1 MKQKTLIIA
10 DPHGRYD
17 KLLKALEYAEYRDRD
32 RLIFLGD
39 YIDRGS
45 DSKKVMDFM
54 LELKKNKD
62 NIFLMGNHEFMILSM
77 LTGLSGYVGAWLED
91 GEGRLCI
98 RSYGFNPNFLQWRG
112 VFCFWKERDEEGRF
126 IREIPLVN
134 GRVQEFIKMVFPK
147 EHLEF
152 MTNLKDRY
160 ETNNFFF
167 SHAGVT
173 PNIPL
178 SEQKWQDLLWGYD
191 KFYLDRNDYGRVIVY
206 GHWHRGLQV
215 GFKKVSIAAKN
226 GAVGVLN
233 LNEMVYVDSDG
244 NTAEV
249 KPEQLMGGQHNDYML
264 MPGKL

>member
-1 MKQKTLIIA
+1 
-10 DPHGRYD
+10 
-17 KLLKALEYAEYRDRD
+17 
-32 RLIFLGD
+32 
-39 YIDRGS
+39 
-45 DSKKVMDFM
+45 MDFM

-126 IREIPLVN
+126 IKEIPLVN

-147 EHLEF
+147 GHLQF
-152 MTNLKDRY
+152 MADCKHMNAIGD
-160 ETNNFFF
+160 FFF
-167 SHAGVT
+167 CHAGVT
-173 PNIPL
+173 PNVPL
-178 SEQKWQDLLWGYD
+178 SEQKWHDLLWGYD
-191 KFYLDRNDYGRVIVY
+191 KFYLDRNDYGKVIVY

-215 GFKKVSIAAKN
+215 GFKKISVAAEN
-226 GAVGVLN
+226 GTVGVLN
-233 LNEMVYVDSDG
+233 LNEMAYVDSNG

-249 KPEQLMGGQHNDYML
+249 NPSSWDLPEQLIGEGYRDYMP
-264 MPGKL
+264 MPKQEL